1 MDTIII
7 AVVAIGVTVS
17 LRSYL
22 ERRRRGRAERS
33 SSGSSEEVTPTLEW
47 NSRLSPSKMLPG
59 EKTVEVCRVHKSF
72 GGKEVVDDISFE
84 VKSGE
89 IFGMMGP
96 NGAGKTTTIRM
107 LMDIIKPD
115 SGGVKILGAHSGE
128 HQGQDRL
135 PPRGEGTL
143 PQDHRC
149 RIAGVSGSTQE
160 PHSRRGE
167 VRHRQP
173 APPGGHVPA

>member
-1 MDTIII
+1 MDEIII
-7 AVVAIGVTVS
+7 AVAVVGGGVF
-17 LRSYL
+17 LRSYIQ
-22 ERRRRGRAERS
+22 RRRRGRAEKLS
-33 SSGSSEEVTPTLEW
+33 SVPSEEGTTALEW
-47 NSRLSPSKMLPG
+47 DSCLAPGRMPPG

-72 GGKEVVDDISFE
+72 GGKEVVDDISFDL
-84 VKSGE
+84 KSGE
-89 IFGMMGP
+89 IFGMIGP

-128 HQGQDRL
+128 HERQDRL

-149 RIAGVSGSTQE
+149 
-160 PHSRRGE
+160 
-167 VRHRQP
+167 
-173 APPGGHVPA
+173 